1 MGEDMAGRR
10 AAGGDA
16 TAGDRRS
23 AGRAGPAAQRYEV
36 RPVAWVES
44 PLKQLAQAPNQG
56 REGAPPAWLAVEPDL
71 AEAARDLRAGQQVL
85 VLTWLDRARR
95 DELACVPG
103 DDPASPPL
111 GVFSTRSPDRP
122 NPIGVHRAQILA
134 VEGLAIL
141 AGSCRER
148 RPAPPDDRSA
158 ERRRLSSFY
167 ARRPR
172 VPSPFRSSRSAC
184 WLGRHLVVF
193 GLP

>member
-1 MGEDMAGRR
+1 MGEDMAGPR
-10 AAGGDA
+10 AAGGNPS
-16 TAGDRRS
+16 AGDRRS
-23 AGRAGPAAQRYEV
+23 AGRAGPAEQRYEV

-85 VLTWLDRARR
+85 VLTWLDLARR

-134 VEGLAIL
+134 VEGLRIQVSELEAL
-141 AGSCRER
+141 
-148 RPAPPDDRSA
+148 DRTPVIDIKPVLDQVA
-158 ERRRLSSFY
+158 ER
-167 ARRPR
+167 
-172 VPSPFRSSRSAC
+172 
-184 WLGRHLVVF
+184 
-193 GLP
+193 

>member
-1 MGEDMAGRR
+1 MGEDMAAGC

-16 TAGDRRS
+16 TAGDRLS

-44 PLKQLAQAPNQG
+44 PLTHLAQAPNQG
-56 REGAPPAWLAVEPDL
+56 REGAPPAWLAVEPDM
-71 AEAARDLRAGQQVL
+71 AEAIRDLRAGQQVL

-134 VEGLAIL
+134 VEGLRIQVSELEAL
-141 AGSCRER
+141 
-148 RPAPPDDRSA
+148 DRTPVIDIKPVLDRVA
-158 ERRRLSSFY
+158 ER
-167 ARRPR
+167 
-172 VPSPFRSSRSAC
+172 
-184 WLGRHLVVF
+184 
-193 GLP
+193 

>member
-1 MGEDMAGRR
+1 MTEMAGRR
-10 AAGGDA
+10 TAGGNA
-16 TAGDRRS
+16 RAGDRRS
-23 AGRAGPAAQRYEV
+23 ADRAGPAGPRYEV

-44 PLKQLAQAPNQG
+44 PLKRLADAPNQG

-71 AEAARDLRAGQQVL
+71 AEAIRDLRPGQQVL

-134 VEGLAIL
+134 VEGLRIQVSELEAL
-141 AGSCRER
+141 
-148 RPAPPDDRSA
+148 DRTPVIDIKPVLDRVA
-158 ERRRLSSFY
+158 ER
-167 ARRPR
+167 
-172 VPSPFRSSRSAC
+172 
-184 WLGRHLVVF
+184 
-193 GLP
+193 